1 MKSLIRVFLKSKR
14 VQITILAKLSYCTS
28 KTILRTLA
36 KSKGNNATFPKPSG
50 FLFQSPSHS
59 SSSSS
64 SENPYASL
72 QFNDTPTTTMPS
84 SHKRPPA
91 SPLSMEGLSV
101 RSSPRFVSD
110 ILLVCEPTEEDFYS
124 GKRARLTSLLDP
136 ANGQRSVVENKED
149 GR

>member
-1 MKSLIRVFLKSKR
+1 M
-14 VQITILAKLSYCTS
+14 
-28 KTILRTLA
+28 A
-36 KSKGNNATFPKPSG
+36 KSKGNNVTFTKPSG

-72 QFNDTPTTTMPS
+72 QFNETSIIIMPS

-110 ILLVCEPTEEDFYS
+110 ILLLCEPNEEDFYS

-136 ANGQRSVVENKED
+136 ANGQRSVVETNED